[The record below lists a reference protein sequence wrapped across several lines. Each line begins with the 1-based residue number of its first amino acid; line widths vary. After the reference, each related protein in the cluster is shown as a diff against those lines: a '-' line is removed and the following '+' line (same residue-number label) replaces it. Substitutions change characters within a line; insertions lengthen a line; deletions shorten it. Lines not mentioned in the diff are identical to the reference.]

1 MTPNSRAIS
10 PIVISPAAL
19 PLSSPEVTERLLAE
33 SAAFPNAEVALMANP
48 FRQRPKVA
56 GTSRRRQSADRDK
69 YDPFVEECHY

>member
-1 MTPNSRAIS
+1 
-10 PIVISPAAL
+10 
-19 PLSSPEVTERLLAE
+19 VTERLLAE